1 MSKREWRRLGSEF
14 RRQTRVLAYLAGAM
28 ILAEGVDQFL
38 LGGALDQFGIAPRRL
53 VGLRGIVL
61 APLLHGGF
69 AHLAANLLPLITF
82 GWLVMLRRTE
92 EIFPVTAIV
101 VVLGGL
107 GVWLFGRDHAIH
119 LGASGLIFGY
129 FGFLLLRGW
138 FERSLGSLAFS
149 IVIGLLYG
157 GMVWGVLPSS
167 PYISWEAHLFGFAAG
182 ILAARLIARRR

>member
-1 MSKREWRRLGSEF
+1 MAVREWRRLGSEF
-14 RRQTRVLAYLAGAM
+14 RRQTRILAYLAGAM
-28 ILAEGVDQFL
+28 ILAEGIDQLL

-53 VGLRGIVL
+53 VGLRGIFL

-69 AHLAANLLPLITF
+69 AHLAANLLPLVTF

-92 EIFPVTAIV
+92 DIFPVTAIV
-101 VVLGGL
+101 VVVGGL

-129 FGFLLLRGW
+129 LGFLLLRGW

-149 IVIGLLYG
+149 ILIGVLYG

-182 ILAARLIARRR
+182 ILAARLVARRR